1 MAVRSFARKTKQ
13 PCIFDLSILQRQKN
27 VSSSCVPRKYITH
40 KAESCTNQ
48 RQSTRLIRSGWKYT
62 PTPRSVDGYRGGG
75 RGNWWTAVFTG
86 IFNLSYIF
94 RADCNS
100 RCNVENWKRTIL
112 PITCRWAWIR
122 PLFNGTMT
130 FIEWNILLEIS
141 DRWWIIL
148 KFCFC

>member
-13 PCIFDLSILQRQKN
+13 PRVFDLSILQRQKN
-27 VSSSCVPRKYITH
+27 VSSSCIPRKYITH

-48 RQSTRLIRSGWKYT
+48 RQSTRLIRSGWKCT
-62 PTPRSVDGYRGGG
+62 PTRDLSMDIEGE
-75 RGNWWTAVFTG
+75 NWWTAVFTG

-94 RADCNS
+94 RANCNS

-112 PITCRWAWIR
+112 PITYRWAWIP

-130 FIEWNILLEIS
+130 FIEWNILFEIL